1 MGEARRRGT
10 YDERVAKAK
19 MKTNPPVDDGTM
31 LAPVKP
37 KRTRAKKVLPVIAG
51 ILAATSTETPAVK
64 PTRARKKK
72 VAEAVS

>member
-1 MGEARRRGT
+1 MCEARRRGT

-19 MKTNPPVDDGTM
+19 MKTNDGTM